1 MPTTRRSAVLLA
13 LTLLLIATTGSAA
26 NAQTAVPAAPGP
38 AVVLTGSG
46 WGHGVGMSQYG
57 ARAMAQQGRTA
68 TQILQHYYPG
78 TDVAADTRV
87 PDSREVRVDL
97 FRDRP
102 GIEGSRQVRLRSI
115 SATSATAT
123 PASLATVELGSGVV
137 RPLPT
142 GGSWWVTHDP
152 AGGRYVLHE
161 GVAGGSREAASGP
174 GPVRV
179 RPGTD
184 SAVKIDNLASSS
196 SPYNGTYRYG
206 VLTITGSG
214 SGALNPVLAQPL
226 QTYLWGIAEV
236 PASWEP
242 AVLRAQAVVAR
253 TYAGRQ
259 SGTFGSTPRHQNY
272 AGYLH
277 EVSGGAAWKQ
287 AVNDTG
293 GLAVT
298 YQGVLAE
305 TYYSSSHGLGRSE
318 ASEDSW
324 AFGSRLPY
332 LRSVDDPYSGATGN
346 GNAHVT
352 WTATASNAGLAELVG
367 LAKISNVRIA
377 SRTAGGSPHALEVAG
392 WTSAG
397 ERRTVTWTGGW
408 STGGRG
414 AGARLR
420 AALAL
425 TSGGTGGRLRSQQVS
440 AITLAPFTDD
450 EQSVHQFS
458 ISALAAAGITG
469 GCSAGPAAYC
479 PGDVVSRAQ
488 MASFLVRA
496 RGIAL
501 DTGPDRFSDVA
512 ASGPHRAAINALARE
527 GLVAGYGDGS
537 YRPGEPVSRAQ
548 MASFLRASFAYP
560 SSAGPDRFD
569 DIAGTGPHRAGINT
583 LAARGIT
590 SGCSTAQYCPRGLV
604 TREQMASFL
613 ARALGLGG

>member
-1 MPTTRRSAVLLA
+1 MPTPRHRAVLLA
-13 LTLLLIATTGSAA
+13 LPLLLIATSGSAA
-26 NAQTAVPAAPGP
+26 SAQTAVPSAPGP

-78 TDVAADTRV
+78 TGVAADARV
-87 PDSREVRVDL
+87 ADSREVRVDL

-123 PASLATVELGSGVV
+123 PASLATVDLGGGVV

-142 GGSWWVTHDP
+142 GGSWWITHDA

-161 GVAGGSREAASGP
+161 GVAGGSREAASGA
-174 GPVRV
+174 GPVSV
-179 RPGTD
+179 RPGAD
-184 SAVKIDNLASSS
+184 SAVKIDNLASSA
-196 SPYNGTYRYG
+196 SPYVGTYRYG
-206 VLTITGSG
+206 VLTITGAG
-214 SGALNPVLAQPL
+214 GGALTPVLAQPM
-226 QTYLWGIAEV
+226 QTYLWGISEV

-242 AVLRAQAVVAR
+242 AALRAQAIVAR

-259 SGTFGSTPRHQNY
+259 TGTIGGTPRHQTY
-272 AGYLH
+272 AGYVH

-298 YQGVLAE
+298 HQGGLAQ
-305 TYYSSSHGLGRSE
+305 TFYSSSHGLGRTE

-324 AFGSRLPY
+324 AFSSAVPY
-332 LRSVDDPYSGATGN
+332 LRSVDDPFSAAAGN
-346 GNAHVT
+346 GNPHVT
-352 WTATASNAGLAELVG
+352 WTATASNASLSGLVG
-367 LAKISNVRIA
+367 LAKISNVRVA
-377 SRTAGGSPHALEVAG
+377 SRTPGGSPHALEVTG
-392 WTSAG
+392 WTATG
-397 ERRTVTWTGGW
+397 ERTTVTWTGGW
-408 STGGRG
+408 PTGTRG

-420 AALAL
+420 ASLPL
-425 TSGGTGGRLRSQQVS
+425 TSGGTGGRLRSQQIS

-450 EQSVHQFS
+450 EQSVHQFA
-458 ISALAAAGITG
+458 ISALATAGITG
-469 GCSAGPAAYC
+469 GCSAGPTAYC
-479 PGDVVSRAQ
+479 PADVVSRAQ

-501 DTGPDRFSDVA
+501 DTGGDRFSDLSA
-512 ASGPHRAAINALARE
+512 AGPHRAAINALARE
-527 GLVAGYGDGS
+527 GLVVGYGDGS
-537 YRPGEPVSRAQ
+537 YRPSEPVSRAQ

-560 SSAGPDRFD
+560 ISDQPDRFD
-569 DIAGTGPHRAGINT
+569 DVAGTGPHRASINA

-590 SGCSTAQYCPRGLV
+590 SGCTAGQYCPRGLV